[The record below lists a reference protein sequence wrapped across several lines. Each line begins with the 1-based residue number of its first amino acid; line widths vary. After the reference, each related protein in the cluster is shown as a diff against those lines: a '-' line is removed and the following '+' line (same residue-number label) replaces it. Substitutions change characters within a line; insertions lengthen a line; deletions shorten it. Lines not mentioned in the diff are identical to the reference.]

1 MAKKTYVID
10 TSVFL
15 SDYNCINKF
24 DNNDV
29 VIPLKVL
36 EEVDNHKKRQDSVGA
51 NARSFIR
58 ILDSLRAKGSLQKG
72 VRLGKGKGIVSVVTY
87 NDVTVKLPR
96 DLTSGVADH
105 MILETVLTVKDQ
117 SPKSRKVVLVS
128 RDINLRVIA
137 DAVGILAQDY
147 MVSQVVDDTE
157 KLYSG
162 MATLLVDDELIDQ
175 FYAGEN
181 VYLSYDLVKE
191 QKIILHPNTF
201 IMLVSSYNEKK
212 TGLCRFFNYDSP
224 ITKIIDCKNNMNWG
238 VQPRNKEQSFAF
250 DLLMDPDVHLVTL
263 IGQAGSGKTLC
274 AIAAGMEQ
282 SITFG
287 KMYPKGKN
295 TKYSSN
301 KYSNDLVSDF
311 DMFGGE
317 DDVSFRKMVVSRPVQ
332 PMGRDIG
339 FLPGTAEEKMMPWL
353 KPIQD
358 NIQFIVGNDKLMLE
372 QLMESGAIEL
382 EALTY
387 IRGRSIAN
395 AFIIIDEA
403 QNLTAHE
410 VKTIITRAGE
420 GTKIVLTG
428 DIEQIDNVYTNETSN
443 GLTYA
448 IEKFKDSPIAGHV
461 SFKKGERS
469 RLATEA
475 AKRL

>member
-15 SDYNCINKF
+15 SDFNCINKF
-24 DNNDV
+24 ENNDI

-36 EEVDNHKKRQDSVGA
+36 EEVDKHKKRQDSVGS

-58 ILDSLRAKGSLQKG
+58 ILDGLREKGSLQKG
-72 VRLGKGKGIVSVVTY
+72 VRIDKGKGTLSVMTYDSVTS
-87 NDVTVKLPR
+87 KLPK

-105 MILETVLTVKDQ
+105 MILETAMTVQ
-117 SPKSRKVVLVS
+117 ANSPKSRKVVLVS

-137 DAVGILAQDY
+137 DSVGMTSQDY
-147 MVSQVVDDTE
+147 LVSQVVEDTD

-162 MATLLVDDELIDQ
+162 MATILVDDELVDQ
-175 FYAGEN
+175 FYDGED
-181 VYLSYDLVKE
+181 VFITQEYAAE
-191 QKIILHPNTF
+191 QKVVLYPNIF
-201 IMLVSSYNEKK
+201 LMLVSSFNEKK
-212 TGLCRFFNYDSP
+212 TALCRYYSCNDP
-224 ITKIIDCKNNMNWG
+224 VERLLDCKNSLNWG
-238 VQPRNKEQSFAF
+238 VQPKNKEQTFAF
-250 DLLMDPDVHLVTL
+250 DLLMDPDIHLVTL
-263 IGQAGSGKTLC
+263 TGQAGSGKTLC

-282 SITFG
+282 TVTFS
-287 KMYPKGKN
+287 KMFSKPGEKYKN
-295 TKYSSN
+295 SKTFVQQN
-301 KYSNDLVSDF
+301 F
-311 DMFGGE
+311 DSEE
-317 DDVSFRKMVVSRPVQ
+317 DGVAFNKMVVSRPVQ

-339 FLPGTAEEKMMPWL
+339 FLPGTMEEKMLPWL

-358 NIQFIVGNDKLMLE
+358 NIQFIVGNDKLVME
-372 QLMESGAIEL
+372 QLMESGVIEL

-387 IRGRSIAN
+387 IRGRSIST

-420 GTKIVLTG
+420 GTKVVLTG

-448 IEKFKDSPIAGHV
+448 IEKFKDSVIAGHV

>member
-15 SDYNCINKF
+15 SDFNSINKF
-24 DNNDV
+24 GNNDI

-36 EEVDNHKKRQDSVGA
+36 EEVDRHKKRQDSVGS

-58 ILDSLRAKGSLQKG
+58 ILDSLRDKGCLQKG
-72 VRLGKGKGIVSVVTY
+72 IRLEKGKGIVKVVTY
-87 NDVTVKLPR
+87 DKVNERLPK

-105 MILETVLTVKDQ
+105 MIIETALTVKAT
-117 SPKSRKVVLVS
+117 SAKSRKVILVS
-128 RDINLRVIA
+128 RDVNLRVIA
-137 DAVGILAQDY
+137 DSVGVDAEDY
-147 MVSQVVDDTE
+147 LVSQVVKDTE
-157 KLYSG
+157 QLYSG
-162 MATLLVDDELIDQ
+162 IASVLVDDELIEL
-175 FYAGEN
+175 FYAGE
-181 VYLSYDLVKE
+181 DIFIPKELVEE
-191 QKIILHPNTF
+191 QKLTLYPNIF
-201 IMLVSSYNEKK
+201 LMLVSSSSEKK
-212 TGLCRFFNYDSP
+212 TALCRFSNYDTP
-224 ITKIIDCKNNMNWG
+224 INKLVDCKNNLSWG

-250 DLLMDPDVHLVTL
+250 DLLIDPDIHLVTL
-263 IGQAGSGKTLC
+263 TGQAGSGKTLC

-282 SITFG
+282 SISFG
-287 KMYPKGKN
+287 RMYPVDKEISKNIFSN
-295 TKYSSN
+295 TKYDPGD
-301 KYSNDLVSDF
+301 DLSY
-311 DMFGGE
+311 G
-317 DDVSFRKMVVSRPVQ
+317 KMVVSRPVQ

-339 FLPGTAEEKMMPWL
+339 FLPGSMEEKMLPWL

-358 NIQFIVGNDKLMLE
+358 NIQFIMGNDKLALQ
-372 QLMESGAIEL
+372 QLMESGAVEL

-395 AFIIIDEA
+395 AFIIVDEA

-420 GTKIVLTG
+420 GTKIILTG

-448 IEKFKDSPIAGHV
+448 IEKFKDSAIAGHV

>member
-15 SDYNCINKF
+15 SDHDCINKF
-24 DNNDV
+24 GNNDI

-36 EEVDNHKKRQDSVGA
+36 EEVDRFKKRQDSVGS

-58 ILDSLRAKGSLQKG
+58 LLDSLREKGSLQKG
-72 VRLGKGKGIVSVVTY
+72 VRLGKGKGVVSVVTY
-87 NDVTVKLPR
+87 DKVEDKLPK
-96 DLTSGVADH
+96 DLTSGIADH
-105 MILETVLTVKDQ
+105 MILETAMQVK
-117 SPKSRKVVLVS
+117 SEAIKSRKVILVS

-137 DAVGILAQDY
+137 DSVGMLSQDY
-147 MVSQVVDDTE
+147 LVSQVLTDTD

-162 MATLLVDDELIDQ
+162 MGSVLVDDEMVDQ
-175 FYAGEN
+175 FYSGEQIFIT
-181 VYLSYDLVKE
+181 KE
-191 QKIILHPNTF
+191 MAKEMKIVLYPNMF
-201 IMLVSSYNEKK
+201 LMLVSSYNEKK
-212 TGLCRFFNYDSP
+212 TALCKFYSYNDP
-224 ITKIIDCKNNMNWG
+224 VDKLLDCKNNLQWG
-238 VQPRNKEQSFAF
+238 IQPKNKEQTFAF
-250 DLLMDPDVHLVTL
+250 DLLMDPDIHLVTL
-263 IGQAGSGKTLC
+263 TGQAGSGKTLC

-282 SITFG
+282 SLTFG
-287 KMYPKGKN
+287 KMFGEKDP
-295 TKYSSN
+295 KYSSS
-301 KYSNDLVSDF
+301 KYASSYEEESEEGLPY
-311 DMFGGE
+311 G
-317 DDVSFRKMVVSRPVQ
+317 KMVVSRPVQ
-332 PMGRDIG
+332 PMGKDIG
-339 FLPGTAEEKMMPWL
+339 FLPGTMEEKMLPWL

-358 NIQFIVGNDKLMLE
+358 NIQFIVGNDKMMIE

-387 IRGRSIAN
+387 IRGRSISN
-395 AFIIIDEA
+395 SFIIIDEA

-448 IEKFKDSPIAGHV
+448 IEKFKNSVIAGHV

-475 AKRL
+475 AKIL